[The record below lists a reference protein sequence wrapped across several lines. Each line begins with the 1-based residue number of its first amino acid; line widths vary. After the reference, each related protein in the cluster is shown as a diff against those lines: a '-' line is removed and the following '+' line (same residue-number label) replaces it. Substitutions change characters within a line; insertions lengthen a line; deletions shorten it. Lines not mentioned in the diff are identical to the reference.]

1 MPLRRFLL
9 CALIIATLPVLPA
22 QAGVVAGVGKPA
34 PDFTL
39 TDMDGISHTLSDYQG
54 KVVMLMIIGYG

>member
-1 MPLRRFLL
+1 MPLRHFLL
-9 CALIIATLPVLPA
+9 CALLISTLPVLPT

-39 TDMDGISHTLSDYQG
+39 TDMDGQPHTLSDYQG

>member
-1 MPLRRFLL
+1 MPLRHFLL
-9 CALIIATLPVLPA
+9 CALLIMTLPALPT

-39 TDMDGISHTLSDYQG
+39 TDMDGQPHTLSDYQG